1 MTENLIIFNARV
13 VTPLGFSARRG
24 SEMEQ
29 LSIIDN
35 ATVEVTDGVITYV
48 GPNRGEERDGY
59 YQHYW
64 HYNAAASVCYPGF
77 VDSHTH
83 FVLVASVP
91 RSSPGV

>member
-35 ATVEVTDGVITYV
+35 ATVEVTDGVIPTSV
-48 GPNRGEERDGY
+48 PTVERSVTAIISTTGITMP
-59 YQHYW
+59 
-64 HYNAAASVCYPGF
+64 AASVCYPALWTR
-77 VDSHTH
+77 TH
-83 FVLVASVP
+83 ILCLVASVP

>member
-48 GPNRGEERDGY
+48 GPNRGRG
-59 YQHYW
+59 
-64 HYNAAASVCYPGF
+64 A
-77 VDSHTH
+77 
-83 FVLVASVP
+83 
-91 RSSPGV
+91 

>member
-35 ATVEVTDGVITYV
+35 ATVEVTDGIITYV
-48 GPNRGEERDGY
+48 GPNRGEEREDRKSTRL
-59 YQHYW
+59 
-64 HYNAAASVCYPGF
+64 NS
-77 VDSHTH
+77 SHDRQ
-83 FVLVASVP
+83 SRMP
-91 RSSPGV
+91 SSA